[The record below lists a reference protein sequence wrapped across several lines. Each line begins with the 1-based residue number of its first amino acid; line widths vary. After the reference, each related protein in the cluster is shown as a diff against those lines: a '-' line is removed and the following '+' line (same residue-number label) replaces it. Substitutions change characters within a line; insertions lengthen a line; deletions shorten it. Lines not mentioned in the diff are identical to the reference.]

1 MRRLP
6 ALLVLPVLLLPVGC
20 GSDSS
25 GDSSA
30 DGSGEESSSG
40 EIFSG
45 VEISGE
51 PGEAPKV
58 AIDDPP
64 FEVKETQTEVLSE
77 GDGAEVKAGDQA
89 LVQYLGVSG
98 ESGEE
103 FDSSWSR
110 GGKPVTFPLDQGGLI
125 PGFLDGLIGQTY
137 GSQVAI
143 AIPPADGYGDQGVPE
158 AGIAPGASLVF
169 VVDLLEAAP
178 APLSMAEGTAQDLPA
193 GLPALD
199 TDKQGVPSGF
209 TSDGDTESSVD
220 ELVVAPVIIGD
231 GAELEEGQTATVH
244 YVGQLYPDGKVFD
257 ESWSRGQPAQFPL
270 TPGGLIQ
277 GFLDG
282 LIGQPIGSRVVLA
295 IPSDQGYGKTGN
307 PPAIPPNSDLIF
319 VVDILGAS

>member
-6 ALLVLPVLLLPVGC
+6 HLLVLPVLLLPVAC

-25 GDSSA
+25 SEDSA
-30 DGSGEESSSG
+30 DASAGSEV
-40 EIFSG
+40 FPG

-51 PGEAPKV
+51 PGTEPTVDIA
-58 AIDDPP
+58 DPP
-64 FEVKETQTEVLSE
+64 FEAEETQTEVLSE
-77 GDGAEVKAGDQA
+77 GDGAKVKEGDQA

-98 ESGEE
+98 ESAEE

-110 GGKPVTFPLDQGGLI
+110 GGKPVTFPLEEGGLI

-178 APLSMAEGTAQDLPA
+178 APLSMAEGTAQDLPR
-193 GLPALD
+193 GLPALR
-199 TDKQGVPSGF
+199 TDKKGVPSGF
-209 TSDGDTESSVD
+209 ETDGDTEPSVN
-220 ELVVAPVIIGD
+220 ELVVAPTIVGE
-231 GAELEEGQTATVH
+231 GPELEEGQTATVH

-257 ESWSRGQPAQFPL
+257 ESWKSGQPAQFPL

-282 LIGQPIGSRVVLA
+282 LIGQPVGSRVVLA
-295 IPSDQGYGKTGN
+295 IPSEQGYGQAGN

-319 VVDILGAS
+319 VVDILAAS